1 MNAML
6 ARLGHET
13 VTVADGAQALHAA
26 IAAARSDQPFDLV
39 LMDMQMPVMDGLE
52 ATRAIRSAG
61 LSNEAL
67 PILALTANAYADDV
81 AACLAAGMQAH
92 VAKPVQLADLGA
104 AIRRWTRADAPPPET
119 VAPPVPKLAIPPGLR
134 ARYESRKAELLACAE
149 RIVETSSFDDA
160 AIEELR
166 GMLHKL
172 AGSAGMFEEAELGIK
187 AADLED
193 ALELCPRKERP
204 ARVRETIE
212 ALTQVA

>member
-1 MNAML
+1 
-6 ARLGHET
+6 
-13 VTVADGAQALHAA
+13 
-26 IAAARSDQPFDLV
+26 
-39 LMDMQMPVMDGLE
+39 MDMQMPVMDGLE

-61 LSNEAL
+61 LAAEAL
-67 PILALTANAYADDV
+67 PILALTANAYADDI

-104 AIRRWTRADAPPPET
+104 AIRRWTRADAAAPEAP
-119 VAPPVPKLAIPPGLR
+119 APPAPTLAISPALH
-134 ARYESRKAELLACAE
+134 ARYETRKAELLACAE
-149 RIVETSSFDDA
+149 RIAEASSFDDA

-166 GMLHKL
+166 GLLHKL

-193 ALELCPRKERP
+193 ALELCPQEERP

-212 ALTQVA
+212 ALTQVV